1 MSRLRSKIKHSASLQ
16 ATQVDDSFLHA
27 IVNVFAE
34 SKIEEFKN
42 SNFIE
47 KIPQEKREEFFKF
60 IKEDC
65 KMYQN
70 VRSEYD
76 FLINPIMDIINKS
89 DYYNFGAR
97 RLDKIISRGIENNII
112 EAIINNDKEIFLD
125 KLNEYEKNITKA

>member
-76 FLINPIMDIINKS
+76 FLINPIMDIINK
-89 DYYNFGAR
+89 AA
-97 RLDKIISRGIENNII
+97 K
-112 EAIINNDKEIFLD
+112 EAVSNAGDVDIDIFLQ
-125 KLNEYEKNITKA
+125 E

>member
-1 MSRLRSKIKHSASLQ
+1 MSRLRSKIKHNASLQ

-42 SNFIE
+42 SNLME
-47 KIPQEKREEFFKF
+47 KIPQDKREDFFEF

-65 KMYQN
+65 TMYQN

-76 FLINPIMDIINKS
+76 FLINPIIDIINK
-89 DYYNFGAR
+89 AA
-97 RLDKIISRGIENNII
+97 K
-112 EAIINNDKEIFLD
+112 EAVSNAGDVDIDIFLQ
-125 KLNEYEKNITKA
+125 E